1 MTTPLVCTP
10 ITLSSACMS
19 RWNSRPAAARTTLP
33 PALSMNTAYS
43 GKQGVTTT
51 NSSPSS
57 HRAFS
62 VIVSDAA
69 APQVMYT
76 PSADMGTPNAVRI

>member
-1 MTTPLVCTP
+1 
-10 ITLSSACMS
+10 
-19 RWNSRPAAARTTLP
+19 
-33 PALSMNTAYS
+33 MNTVYS

-57 HRAFS
+57 HSAWS
-62 VIVSDAA
+62 VTVSDAA

-76 PSADMGTPNAVRI
+76 PSADMGTPNAVRMYCATASRTSGAPAAEV